1 MTDDRTDYPD
11 VRLRQVVDALRDQPI
26 PEGPDPAV
34 HESVLTALA
43 STASPQSSAAPRT
56 RSRSDKLRRMFSL
69 AATVVFAAA
78 VIGWLA
84 SQSRRTDG
92 TAFAQMIERVT
103 TARTA
108 RYTTRMALPG
118 QSEVVA
124 ETTLMEPG
132 WLRQVISNDEIDL
145 VQVLNTE
152 QEKML
157 VLLPQQKQAQLMSL
171 AGLPE
176 QSKNA
181 NIIDK
186 FRKLDPSK
194 AELLGEEEIDGRRV
208 LKYRYDDPA
217 GYYIVWLD
225 PKENLPVKVTMSATE
240 NAADEAT
247 ENTAENATESA
258 TESDMEIAKEIAVEN
273 AVVTMTDFEWNVSVD
288 EAQFSFDVP
297 AAFQFDFHTFDLAST
312 TDKDFTTMLRIC
324 ARLNDDKF
332 PDELSPVVVK
342 EMGKI
347 LDWPLTG
354 SEKEKREMRKRL
366 AYAYDRPELAELSD
380 EERQRLAPELAVPVA
395 RGAIFL
401 SQLAETKD
409 WHYVGK
415 GVKLGEAG
423 KIVAWWA
430 PKKRKG
436 DTSKTSATV
445 LYGDLHTE
453 TRSVVGLPTSPAK

>member
-11 VRLRQVVDALRDQPI
+11 VRIGQVVNALRDQPI
-26 PEGPDPAV
+26 PEGPDAAV
-34 HESVLTALA
+34 YESVLAALA
-43 STASPQSSAAPRT
+43 STASPQSSALPQT
-56 RSRSDKLRRMFSL
+56 GWRSDKLRRMFSL
-69 AATVVFAAA
+69 AATVVLAAA

-92 TAFAQMIERVT
+92 TAFAQMIQRVT

-108 RYTTRMALPG
+108 RFTTRLALPG

-124 ETTLMEPG
+124 QTTLMEPG
-132 WLRQVISNDEIDL
+132 WMRQVISHDKIDL

-152 QEKML
+152 QNKML

-186 FRKLDPSK
+186 FRKLDPSR

-225 PKENLPVKVTMSATE
+225 AEKKLPVKVAMSDTDKATDDATE
-240 NAADEAT
+240 NAT
-247 ENTAENATESA
+247 ENA
-258 TESDMEIAKEIAVEN
+258 TESDMEIAIEIAIEN
-273 AVVTMTDFEWNVSVD
+273 EVVTMTDLEWNISVD
-288 EAQFSFDVP
+288 KSQFSFDIP
-297 AAFQFDFHTFDLAST
+297 ADFQFDFHTFDLANT
-312 TDKDFTTMLRIC
+312 TEKDFTTLLRIC
-324 ARLNDDKF
+324 ARWNDDEF
-332 PDELSPVVVK
+332 PGELNPVLVK
-342 EMGKI
+342 ELGEV
-347 LDWPLTG
+347 LDRPVAG
-354 SEKEKREMRKRL
+354 SEEEKRAMRKRL
-366 AYAYDRPELAELSD
+366 AYAYDRPELTELSD

-401 SQLAETKD
+401 TQLADTKD

-436 DTSKTSATV
+436 DTDRSSATV
-445 LYGDLHTE
+445 LFGDLHTE
-453 TRSVVGLPTSPAK
+453 TRAVETLPTEPTGE